1 MIQIQQDTQGL
12 NGIETLISKMGE
24 VSINIDIDSLKSDID
39 AMELKLSKP
48 FSSKDK
54 KNIKAIRERL
64 LKILSRTEE
73 NTLEIIW
80 TVDNELIRAYPFDLV
95 HIPEYNIE
103 MTDYISVGDEH
114 LVRVSYR
121 DVLEIIALDMMYRE
135 LGETLQSMEEKLSNI
150 GITVINPSIE
160 LTKHFEDNALNLSKI
175 LRISDSSY
183 CSADGREIYD
193 YFGQKTFKCDYYRD
207 VVGYSVKRA
216 LTIITSSIIRVLNS
230 HGIKYKLCSI
240 SESGIYFITD
250 SDEELDKIISESAVV
265 RAFGRKFEVKPKVT
279 VF

>member
-12 NGIETLISKMGE
+12 NGIETVIGKMGE

-39 AMELKLSKP
+39 AMELKLTKP

-64 LKILSRTEE
+64 NKILNRTEDG
-73 NTLEIIW
+73 TLEIIW
-80 TVDNELIRAYPFDLV
+80 NVDNGTLKAYPFDLV

-103 MTDYISVGDEH
+103 MTDYVSVGDEH

-121 DVLEIIALDMMYRE
+121 DVLEIIALDMVYRE
-135 LGETLQSMEEKLSNI
+135 LGETLVSMEEKLEDI
-150 GITVINPSIE
+150 GITVIHPSCE
-160 LTKHFEDNALNLSKI
+160 LTKHFDENALNLSKV
-175 LRISDSSY
+175 LRISNSSY

-193 YFGQKTFKCDYYRD
+193 YFGQKAFKSDFYRD

-216 LTIITSSIIRVLNS
+216 LTIITSSILKVLNS

-250 SDEELDKIISESAVV
+250 TEVEIDKIINESAVV